1 MKLRKVKA
9 IAKSL
14 LGIFSALMA
23 LMLLTYNAVFGYI
36 AIAVMCLY
44 GILVAAFW
52 RCPKCRK
59 NLGPL
64 YVKYCPNCGEKLEFD
79 LSDRPARPDDPELDD
94 PNVAG
99 VLMQRIKRL
108 NNYQKGV
115 IIAMVIM
122 ALIFAVIYPKT
133 LARVGYR
140 YHDAILVPQQEG
152 GNTVYSGKIDGG
164 QAQFIVSENK
174 SVVLQYRDKTYGP
187 YMIQENPT
195 AIPKDEKFED
205 GIIGI
210 EVFNGD
216 KVLFRG
222 GLVDY
227 GDAYWLYNE
236 DGTLYGFEFSYAP
249 DYGLEVDQDG
259 NEVDKMAP
267 SAYTIYELLN
277 QPKLTHKGDASAW
290 FGAVF
295 VCILNPL
302 SILFADELF
311 RWNLSFQIRNTE
323 DAEPSDWEIAGRYM
337 GWTVLAITA
346 LVIFITGLQ

>member
-1 MKLRKVKA
+1 M
-9 IAKSL
+9 
-14 LGIFSALMA
+14 
-23 LMLLTYNAVFGYI
+23 
-36 AIAVMCLY
+36 
-44 GILVAAFW
+44 
-52 RCPKCRK
+52 
-59 NLGPL
+59 
-64 YVKYCPNCGEKLEFD
+64 
-79 LSDRPARPDDPELDD
+79 
-94 PNVAG
+94 
-99 VLMQRIKRL
+99 
-108 NNYQKGV
+108 
-115 IIAMVIM
+115 
-122 ALIFAVIYPKT
+122 
-133 LARVGYR
+133 
-140 YHDAILVPQQEG
+140 
-152 GNTVYSGKIDGG
+152 
-164 QAQFIVSENK
+164 
-174 SVVLQYRDKTYGP
+174 LQYRDKTYGP

-216 KVLFRG
+216 TVLFRG

-227 GDAYWLYNE
+227 GNAYWLYNE

-295 VCILNPL
+295 VCILNTL

>member
-1 MKLRKVKA
+1 
-9 IAKSL
+9 
-14 LGIFSALMA
+14 
-23 LMLLTYNAVFGYI
+23 
-36 AIAVMCLY
+36 
-44 GILVAAFW
+44 
-52 RCPKCRK
+52 
-59 NLGPL
+59 
-64 YVKYCPNCGEKLEFD
+64 
-79 LSDRPARPDDPELDD
+79 
-94 PNVAG
+94 
-99 VLMQRIKRL
+99 MQRIKRL

-122 ALIFAVIYPKT
+122 ALLFAVIYPKT

-259 NEVDKMAP
+259 NEIDKMTP

-295 VCILNPL
+295 VCILNTL

>member
-1 MKLRKVKA
+1 
-9 IAKSL
+9 
-14 LGIFSALMA
+14 
-23 LMLLTYNAVFGYI
+23 
-36 AIAVMCLY
+36 
-44 GILVAAFW
+44 
-52 RCPKCRK
+52 
-59 NLGPL
+59 
-64 YVKYCPNCGEKLEFD
+64 
-79 LSDRPARPDDPELDD
+79 
-94 PNVAG
+94 
-99 VLMQRIKRL
+99 
-108 NNYQKGV
+108 
-115 IIAMVIM
+115 MVIM

-195 AIPKDEKFED
+195 AIPEDKKFEN

-259 NEVDKMAP
+259 NEVDKMTP

-277 QPKLTHKGDASAW
+277 QPKLTHNGRCIRMVRCSLCLYSQHAIHIICRRAVQMESIVPDPKHRGRRAVRLGNSGKVHGLDSFGDHG
-290 FGAVF
+290 FGNLYYRVAVMGR
-295 VCILNPL
+295 CSEIL
-302 SILFADELF
+302 
-311 RWNLSFQIRNTE
+311 
-323 DAEPSDWEIAGRYM
+323 
-337 GWTVLAITA
+337 
-346 LVIFITGLQ
+346 

>member
-1 MKLRKVKA
+1 
-9 IAKSL
+9 
-14 LGIFSALMA
+14 
-23 LMLLTYNAVFGYI
+23 
-36 AIAVMCLY
+36 
-44 GILVAAFW
+44 
-52 RCPKCRK
+52 
-59 NLGPL
+59 
-64 YVKYCPNCGEKLEFD
+64 
-79 LSDRPARPDDPELDD
+79 
-94 PNVAG
+94 
-99 VLMQRIKRL
+99 MQRIKRL

-195 AIPKDEKFED
+195 AIPEDKKFKN

-210 EVFNGD
+210 D
-216 KVLFRG
+216 
-222 GLVDY
+222 
-227 GDAYWLYNE
+227 WLYNE

-259 NEVDKMAP
+259 NEVDKMTP

-295 VCILNPL
+295 VCILNTL

>member
-1 MKLRKVKA
+1 
-9 IAKSL
+9 
-14 LGIFSALMA
+14 
-23 LMLLTYNAVFGYI
+23 
-36 AIAVMCLY
+36 
-44 GILVAAFW
+44 
-52 RCPKCRK
+52 
-59 NLGPL
+59 
-64 YVKYCPNCGEKLEFD
+64 
-79 LSDRPARPDDPELDD
+79 
-94 PNVAG
+94 
-99 VLMQRIKRL
+99 
-108 NNYQKGV
+108 
-115 IIAMVIM
+115 MVIM

-195 AIPKDEKFED
+195 AIPEDKKFEN

-259 NEVDKMAP
+259 NEVDKMTP

-295 VCILNPL
+295 VCILNTL
-302 SILFADELF
+302 SILFADVPDPKHRGRRAVRLGNSGKVHGLDSF
-311 RWNLSFQIRNTE
+311 GDHGFGNLYYRVAVMGRCS
-323 DAEPSDWEIAGRYM
+323 EI
-337 GWTVLAITA
+337 L
-346 LVIFITGLQ
+346 

>member
-1 MKLRKVKA
+1 
-9 IAKSL
+9 
-14 LGIFSALMA
+14 
-23 LMLLTYNAVFGYI
+23 
-36 AIAVMCLY
+36 
-44 GILVAAFW
+44 
-52 RCPKCRK
+52 
-59 NLGPL
+59 
-64 YVKYCPNCGEKLEFD
+64 
-79 LSDRPARPDDPELDD
+79 
-94 PNVAG
+94 
-99 VLMQRIKRL
+99 
-108 NNYQKGV
+108 
-115 IIAMVIM
+115 MVIM

-195 AIPKDEKFED
+195 AIPEDKKFKN

-236 DGTLYGFEFSYAP
+236 DG
-249 DYGLEVDQDG
+249 LEVDQDG
-259 NEVDKMAP
+259 NEVDKMTP

-295 VCILNPL
+295 VCILNTL

-311 RWNLSFQIRNTE
+311 RWNLSFQIRNPE